1 MRRRF
6 DSSSVSGIFSSSV
19 SAVFALALFAASAQA
34 ARAQSSIFNAPSTDV
49 LPPHSLYVEADY
61 AAHLSSYEKGG
72 FDFFGPSLIY
82 GLRKQVEVGVNA
94 YFTKSSEP
102 TVAELQPNAK
112 WQFYSDE
119 GRGLAAA
126 AGGVLF
132 VPLARR
138 AEAHTS
144 AMLYA
149 TISKQLKARLGP
161 RFTTGAYRLVGRMND
176 GETRGGMLLGYEQPL
191 SRRLGLLAD
200 WYSGHN
206 SYGYAAAALAVTLS
220 KRDSIY
226 AGYSFGN
233 HGRGNNWLGVYYP
246 RTF

>member
-1 MRRRF
+1 VRRRF
-6 DSSSVSGIFSSSV
+6 DSSSVSGIFSISA
-19 SAVFALALFAASAQA
+19 SAVFALAIWLALFAASAQV

-49 LPPHSLYVEADY
+49 MPPHSLYVEADY

-72 FDFFGPSLIY
+72 FHFFGPSLIY

-102 TVAELQPNAK
+102 TAAELQPNAK

-132 VPLARR
+132 VPLAHRD
-138 AEAHTS
+138 ETHTS
-144 AMLYA
+144 ALLYA

-161 RFTTGAYRLVGRMND
+161 RFTTGAYRFVGRTAE

-206 SYGYAAAALAVTLS
+206 SEGYAAAGLSVTL
-220 KRDSIY
+220 
-226 AGYSFGN
+226 
-233 HGRGNNWLGVYYP
+233 
-246 RTF
+246 

>member
-6 DSSSVSGIFSSSV
+6 DSSSVSAVFSNSV
-19 SAVFALALFAASAQA
+19 SAFFALGIWLALFAASAQA

-49 LPPHSLYVEADY
+49 LPPHTLYVEADY

-72 FDFFGPSLIY
+72 FNFFGPSLIY

-94 YFTKSSEP
+94 YFTNSSGP
-102 TVAELQPNAK
+102 TAAELQPNAK

-119 GRGLAAA
+119 GRGLAAT

-132 VPLARR
+132 VPLARSD
-138 AEAHTS
+138 EAHTS

-161 RFTTGAYRLVGRMND
+161 R
-176 GETRGGMLLGYEQPL
+176 
-191 SRRLGLLAD
+191 
-200 WYSGHN
+200 
-206 SYGYAAAALAVTLS
+206 AAADARALHVGLHRR
-220 KRDSIY
+220 RDT
-226 AGYSFGN
+226 A
-233 HGRGNNWLGVYYP
+233 P
-246 RTF
+246 RRPRPRHRAHRKALHDRSPHQQDS